1 MPGSRLAVT
10 LAGVPA
16 AAHEARVLLR
26 SWMTARACTGD
37 AIETVEL
44 LLTEIIANAVRHT
57 DSEKLQMTAAFDGR
71 SVRVEVEDCSP
82 EPPRPPPDVVDPER
96 PGGRGVWLV
105 ERLSE
110 AWGWNLVT
118 GGKRVWF
125 ELACPP
131 LPAAP
136 PAGHGW

>member
-1 MPGSRLAVT
+1 MPGSQLAVT

-71 SVRVEVEDCSP
+71 SVRVAVEDCSA
-82 EPPRPPPDVVDPER
+82 EPPRQPPDVMDPER

-105 ERLSE
+105 ERLSQ
-110 AWGWNLVT
+110 AWGWDLVR

-125 ELACPP
+125 ELACPS
-131 LPAAP
+131 LPTAR

>member
-1 MPGSRLAVT
+1 
-10 LAGVPA
+10 
-16 AAHEARVLLR
+16 
-26 SWMTARACTGD
+26 MTARACTGD

-57 DSEKLQMTAAFDGR
+57 DSEKLQMTAAFDGL

-82 EPPRPPPDVVDPER
+82 EPPRPPPEVVDPER

-131 LPAAP
+131 VSAAP

>member
-1 MPGSRLAVT
+1 VT

-71 SVRVEVEDCSP
+71 SVRVGVEDCSA
-82 EPPRPPPDVVDPER
+82 EPPRQPPDVVDPER

-105 ERLSE
+105 ERLSQ
-110 AWGWNLVT
+110 AWGWDLVA

-131 LPAAP
+131 LAKAR